1 VPIPIL
7 KQDDL
12 LIASIQSAPTDQDL
26 IGLRDEI
33 ASRIGRHRSR
43 GVIVDV
49 AALDVLDSFAT
60 RTLRG
65 IAQTAR
71 LRGAEAVVVGIQPD
85 VAVAMVRLGV
95 TFDDVAVALDLEEG
109 ITHLRRA
116 RQRGRRGG

>member
-109 ITHLRRA
+109 ITRLRRA